1 LKINIIDIV
10 IIITTTITITT
21 TTIIIITVTIIIII
35 IIISPSQS
43 TAGLRPLQYP
53 AISLDPRSL
62 ASSSCQPSCAN
73 RHSYWL

>member
-21 TTIIIITVTIIIII
+21 TTIIIITVTIIII